1 MFNVQKNLTQKEV
14 QLLLILLFFNNFCE
28 SNLFEGINNN
38 YRMTVLT
45 EQLSQFAQKSL
56 DVNFFLENFE
66 KSERKMKLL
75 NDIHFEG

>member
-1 MFNVQKNLTQKEV
+1 
-14 QLLLILLFFNNFCE
+14 
-28 SNLFEGINNN
+28 
-38 YRMTVLT
+38 MTVLS